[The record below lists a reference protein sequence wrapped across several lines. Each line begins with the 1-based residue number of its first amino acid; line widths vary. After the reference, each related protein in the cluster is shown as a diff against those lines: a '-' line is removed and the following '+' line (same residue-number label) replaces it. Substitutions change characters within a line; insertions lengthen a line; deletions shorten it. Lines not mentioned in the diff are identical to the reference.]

1 MLERQVRHSF
11 NSAIASRVTSP
22 QDLRQ
27 LFLQPQRTLQQS
39 GEFEDLRML
48 RICVYVFARSF
59 CEAACVVKT

>member
-1 MLERQVRHSF
+1 LR
-11 NSAIASRVTSP
+11 SASP
-22 QDLRQ
+22 LVNQHLCTTGAWNCCVVPQ
-27 LFLQPQRTLQQS
+27 LTFRGTLQQS

>member
-27 LFLQPQRTLQQS
+27 LFLQPQRAAWQS
-39 GEFEDLRML
+39 GAKRSKRILR
-48 RICVYVFARSF
+48 CFA
-59 CEAACVVKT
+59 EAGNTGARFAAAIEV